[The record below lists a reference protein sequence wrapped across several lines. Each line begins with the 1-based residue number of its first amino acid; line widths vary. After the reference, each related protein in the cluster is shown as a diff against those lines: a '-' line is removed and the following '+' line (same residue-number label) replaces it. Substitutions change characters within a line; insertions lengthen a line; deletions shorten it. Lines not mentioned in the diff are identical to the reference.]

1 MRSWQGLPLV
11 TAAVWLPALLL
22 PLPNEAVA
30 SPVEVSVV
38 DRDAKPVAGVAVYWR
53 LPDGEREVA
62 ISGTTAVMDQVD
74 TRFVP
79 HVLVVQ
85 TGTSVQF
92 PNSDTVAHHVYSFSH
107 PNQFKLPIY
116 KGDAHPPVT
125 FVESGLVILG
135 CNIHDNMLGYI
146 LVVDTPVFG
155 ITDENGKA
163 QLTTGDNAGEL
174 VIWSPRIRDGE
185 EALVKT
191 LAPTGNAAQQV
202 DFRLAKALRPAFDE
216 KTEALAWSDY

>member
-1 MRSWQGLPLV
+1 MTSRQALWLV
-11 TAAVWLPALLL
+11 AAALWLLSPTAAIAESADV
-22 PLPNEAVA
+22 V
-30 SPVEVSVV
+30 VSVV
-38 DRDAKPVAGVAVYWR
+38 DRDANPVPGVVAYWR
-53 LPDGEREVA
+53 TPDVRRHTAPV
-62 ISGTTAVMDQVD
+62 GTTAVMDQVD

-125 FVESGLVILG
+125 FSESGIVILG

-146 LVVDTPVFG
+146 VVVDTPAFG
-155 ITDENGKA
+155 VTDETGTVR
-163 QLTTGDNAGEL
+163 LTAMAGPGEL

-185 EALVKT
+185 ES
-191 LAPTGNAAQQV
+191 LARATVATGSEPLRV
-202 DFRLAKALRPAFDE
+202 DFRLEKALRPPFDE
-216 KTEALAWSDY
+216 KTEALAWTDY

>member
-1 MRSWQGLPLV
+1 MQSWQAFRHL
-11 TAAVWLPALLL
+11 AAALWLLL
-22 PLPNEAVA
+22 PLAGLADKTV
-30 SPVEVSVV
+30 VEVSVV
-38 DRDAKPVAGVAVYWR
+38 DRDANPVPGVAAYWR
-53 LPDGEREVA
+53 PADGQRHTA
-62 ISGTTAVMDQVD
+62 PSGTTAVMDQVD

-79 HVLVVQ
+79 HLLVVQ

-125 FVESGLVILG
+125 FTESGIVILG

-146 LVVDTPVFG
+146 LVVDTPAFG
-155 ITDENGKA
+155 VTDESGKVSLSA
-163 QLTTGDNAGEL
+163 GMDAGEV

-185 EALVKT
+185 ET
-191 LAPTGNAAQQV
+191 LAKASVPASVGSVQI